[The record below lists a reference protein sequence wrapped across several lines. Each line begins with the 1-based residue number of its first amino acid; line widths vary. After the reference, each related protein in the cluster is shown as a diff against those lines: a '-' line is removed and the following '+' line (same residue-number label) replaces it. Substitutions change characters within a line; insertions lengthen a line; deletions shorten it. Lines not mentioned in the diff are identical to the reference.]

1 MPAQDQGTATA
12 LVIGASGAI
21 GNALVTRFLND
32 GEYRVVAVSR
42 QPATV
47 EDARLSWYQTDHSD
61 ASMADLVAQLASTG
75 CELQRVAICTGV
87 LHGDTFGPEKKVE
100 QLTTAALET
109 VFAVNAFLP
118 IRWLRAL
125 TSLLSRSPAV
135 VSVLS
140 ARVGSIGD
148 NRSGGWYS
156 YRSSKAALNMM
167 LQSLSVE
174 YARRARGVKLIA
186 FHPGTTDS
194 ALSQPF
200 QRGVPEG
207 KLFEPDFVAQQL
219 TTLMDNAVVDGSL
232 SFLDWRGEPIP
243 W

>member
-1 MPAQDQGTATA
+1 MSADNDIATA
-12 LVIGASGAI
+12 LVIGSSGAI
-21 GNALVTRFLND
+21 GSALVTHFLD
-32 GEYRVVAVSR
+32 SGHYKVVAVSR
-42 QPATV
+42 QQASV
-47 EDARLSWYQTDHSD
+47 EHPSLSWHQTDHSD
-61 ASMADLVAQLASTG
+61 SSMEQVAAHLADPAID
-75 CELQRVAICTGV
+75 LQRVAICTGV
-87 LHGDTFGPEKKVE
+87 LHADTFRPEKKIE
-100 QLTTAALET
+100 QLTTDAMET
-109 VFAVNAFLP
+109 VFAVNVFLP
-118 IRWLRAL
+118 MRWLRAL
-125 TSLLSRSPAV
+125 TKPLSRSSAV

-200 QRGVPEG
+200 QRAVPEG
-207 KLFEPDFVAQQL
+207 KLFSPDFVAKQL
-219 TTLMDNAVVDGSL
+219 AGIMDNAVANGSL
-232 SFLDWRGEPIP
+232 SYLDWEGKSMP